1 MSDAVHPERIGPYEI
16 IKPIGQG
23 GMGEV
28 LLGRDTRLDR
38 QAAIKVL
45 PGGFVEED
53 QRRQRFL
60 EEARSASAIT
70 HPNVC
75 VIYDVGETEQGQP
88 FIAMEYI
95 EGNTLDELNSTAPLA
110 TEMTIEFTAQI
121 ADALQVAHE
130 AGVIH
135 RDIKPSN
142 VIVNTR
148 AQVKVLDFGLA
159 KRIDE
164 SAEANQKRLVE
175 THEGQVLGTP
185 SYMSPEQ
192 VMGQP
197 VDGRSDIFSLGV
209 VMYEMITGHQPFSG
223 RSLGETLQKICQASP
238 ESMGRFNDQ
247 LPQGLQRITMKCL
260 QKDPD
265 HRYQDA
271 GEIVV
276 DLKNL
281 AAVLSDNPV
290 ESIPAAV
297 AQTMTQIVPHNTD
310 SAILSADDIRQSDI
324 LISCSELDNQPIAGK
339 DEGWISR
346 FHRNLKIRLEQ
357 LTGDRMNV
365 SFCEMPPGDA
375 EVDET
380 VLNAI
385 SDAPTMVAVV
395 SPPFAK
401 SSACMSG
408 TTRYWSEM
416 LECSS
421 AGTIPKSLFK
431 VVKTPIEDDDLQP
444 QVARIFQQLLSYD
457 FFDQDSETNRIR
469 EFDESYGESAAQRY
483 YEMIYDL
490 AYEIADA
497 IKKAQ
502 QSGPTGSGSIN
513 QLRKSIYLAESTSDL
528 RDQRENLRREFLE
541 QGHLVYPDRSLPIEH
556 EELESVVQDYLD
568 DCDVIIQLIGERYGF
583 TPEGADES
591 VIVIQNRLA
600 RSSAEARQTPRF
612 LWLSPEMKVDDPRQQ
627 EFVEALRQE
636 PATSRSVE
644 VVRESIENFKEL
656 LEQRWQAELTRQ
668 LHQPDGEGTGPVGET
683 TSVYLVFEERDEDV
697 GESIEDFLFE
707 QGIEVMLPE
716 FQGDEH
722 EIHSLHL
729 KHLTD
734 CDGVVVL
741 YGSSSK
747 AWVDIKVRELTKALG
762 YRNGRPIE
770 KAAVLVAPPVDRR
783 KERFR
788 SLSAEV
794 FQPVGGTLDPA
805 VLSRFCQELK
815 ELSQSSTPGGTGK

>member
-1 MSDAVHPERIGPYEI
+1 MLPERIGPYEI

-28 LLGRDTRLDR
+28 LLGRDDRLDR
-38 QAAIKVL
+38 QAAIKIL
-45 PGGFVEED
+45 PEKPDDNE

-75 VIYDVGETEQGQP
+75 VIYDVGETDGGQP

-95 EGNTLDELNSTAPLA
+95 DGNTLDELNSTGPLTNELT
-110 TEMTIEFTAQI
+110 TEFAIQI

-130 AGVIH
+130 VGVVH
-135 RDIKPSN
+135 RDIKPAN
-142 VIVNTR
+142 VIINAR
-148 AQVKVLDFGLA
+148 GQAKVLDFGLA
-159 KRIDE
+159 KRVDE
-164 SAEANQKRLVE
+164 SPEESQKRLVE

-209 VMYEMITGHQPFSG
+209 VMYEMITGRQPFTG
-223 RSLGETLQKICQASP
+223 RALGETLQKICQATP
-238 ESMGRFNDQ
+238 ESMAKYNDQ
-247 LPQGLQRITMKCL
+247 VPQGLARIILKCL
-260 QKDPD
+260 QKDPA

-276 DLKNL
+276 DLKAL
-281 AAVLSDNPV
+281 AAVLSGEGM

-297 AQTMTQIVPHNTD
+297 AQTMTQIVQRDTD
-310 SAILSADDIRQSDI
+310 SVMLSADDIRQSDI
-324 LISCSELDNQPIAGK
+324 LISCSQLDNQPVAGK

-357 LTGDRMNV
+357 LTGERMNV
-365 SFCEMPPGDA
+365 SFCEMPPGSD

-385 SDAPTMVAVV
+385 PDAPTMVAIV

-401 SSACMSG
+401 SAACIDG

-416 LECSS
+416 LDNSS
-421 AGTIPKSLFK
+421 TGAIAKSLFK
-431 VVKTPIEDDDLQP
+431 VVKTPVENDDLQP

-457 FFDQDSETNRIR
+457 FFDQDPETNRVR
-469 EFDESYGESAAQRY
+469 EFDESYGEAAAQRY

-497 IKKAQ
+497 VKKAR
-502 QSGPTGSGSIN
+502 QSDTTGSGSIS
-513 QLRKSIYLAESTSDL
+513 QLRKSIYLAEATSDL
-528 RDQRENLRREFLE
+528 RDERENLRREFLE
-541 QGHLVYPDRSLPIEH
+541 QGHLVYPDRSLPNEL
-556 EELESVVQDYLD
+556 EELESAVQGYLD
-568 DCDVIIQLIGERYGF
+568 ECDVIVQLIGGRYGF

-600 RSSAEARQTPRF
+600 RDAAESRQTPRF
-612 LWLSPEMKVDDPRQQ
+612 LWLSPSSQAEDDRQR
-627 EFVEALRQE
+627 EFIETLRQE
-636 PATSRSVE
+636 PATSQGVE

-656 LEQRWQAELTRQ
+656 LEQRWQAELSRQ
-668 LHQPDGEGTGPVGET
+668 QQQAAGGGDANPAGDT
-683 TSVYLVFEERDEDV
+683 TSVYLIFEERDEAV
-697 GESIEDFLFE
+697 AEPIEDFLYE

-729 KHLTD
+729 EHLTD

-770 KAAVLVAPPVDRR
+770 KAAVVIAPPLDRR

-788 SLSAEV
+788 SLSADV
-794 FQPVGGTLDPA
+794 FQSTGDSIDPS
-805 VLSRFCQELK
+805 VLTGFCQELK
-815 ELSQSSTPGGTGK
+815 DLSTSSTSGDAVA

>member
-1 MSDAVHPERIGPYEI
+1 MSTERIGPYEI
-16 IKPIGQG
+16 IRPIGQG

-28 LLGRDTRLDR
+28 LLGHDERLNR

-45 PGGFVEED
+45 PEKPDDNE
-53 QRRQRFL
+53 QRRLRFL

-75 VIYDVGETEQGQP
+75 VIYDVGETDDGQP

-95 EGNTLDELNSTAPLA
+95 EGNTLDELNSTGPLT
-110 TEMTIEFTAQI
+110 TELTTEFAIQI

-130 AGVIH
+130 AGVVH

-142 VIVNTR
+142 VIINPR
-148 AQVKVLDFGLA
+148 GQAKVLDFGLA
-159 KRIDE
+159 KRVDE
-164 SAEANQKRLVE
+164 SPEAAAKRLVE

-209 VMYEMITGHQPFSG
+209 VMYEMITGHQPFTG
-223 RSLGETLQKICQASP
+223 RALGETLQRICNNTP
-238 ESMGRFNDQ
+238 DNMGKHNDQ
-247 LPQGLQRITMKCL
+247 VPQGLERITLKCL
-260 QKDPD
+260 QKDPA

-276 DLKNL
+276 DLKTL
-281 AAVLSDNPV
+281 AAVLSGEGV

-297 AQTMTQIVPHNTD
+297 AETMTQIVERDTAMP
-310 SAILSADDIRQSDI
+310 SADDIRRSDI
-324 LISCSELDNQPIAGK
+324 LISCSQLDNQPVAGK

-346 FHRNLKIRLEQ
+346 FQRNLKIRLEQ

-365 SFCEMPPGDA
+365 SFCEMPPGSD

-385 SDAPTMVAVV
+385 PDAPTMVAVV

-401 SSACMSG
+401 SDACIDG

-416 LECSS
+416 LENSS
-421 AGTIPKSLFK
+421 TGNMAKSLFK
-431 VVKTPIEDDDLQP
+431 VVKTPVKDEDLQP
-444 QVARIFQQLLSYD
+444 QVAKIFQQLLSYD
-457 FFDQDSETNRIR
+457 FFDQDPETNRVR
-469 EFDESYGESAAQRY
+469 EFDESYGEAAAQRY

-497 IKKAQ
+497 VKKAR
-502 QSGPTGSGSIN
+502 QSDTAGSGSIS
-513 QLRKSIYLAESTSDL
+513 QLRKSIYLAEATSDL
-528 RDQRENLRREFLE
+528 RDERENLRREFLE
-541 QGHLVYPDRSLPIEH
+541 QGHLVYPDRSLPNEL
-556 EELESVVQDYLD
+556 EELESTVQGYLAE
-568 DCDVIIQLIGERYGF
+568 CDVIVQLIGGRYGF
-583 TPEGADES
+583 TPEGASES

-600 RSSAEARQTPRF
+600 RAEAESRQTPRF
-612 LWLSPEMKVDDPRQQ
+612 LWLSPSSEAEDDRQQ
-627 EFVEALRQE
+627 KFIESLRQE
-636 PATSRSVE
+636 PATSHGVE
-644 VVRESIENFKEL
+644 MVRESIENFKEL
-656 LEQRWQAELTRQ
+656 LEQRWQAELSQ
-668 LHQPDGEGTGPVGET
+668 KQQAVASDGAATTGET
-683 TSVYLVFEERDEDV
+683 TGVYLIFEERDEALA
-697 GESIEDFLFE
+697 EPIEDFLYE
-707 QGIEVMLPE
+707 QGVEVMLPE

-722 EIHSLHL
+722 EIDSLHL
-729 KHLTD
+729 QHLTD
-734 CDGVVVL
+734 CDGVIVL

-770 KAAVLVAPPVDRR
+770 KAAVLIAPPVDRR

-788 SLSAEV
+788 SLTAEV
-794 FQPVGGTLDPA
+794 FSPDGDSLDA
-805 VLSRFCQELK
+805 SILTGFCQELK
-815 ELSQSSTPGGTGK
+815 DLSSSAPGDAVT

>member
-1 MSDAVHPERIGPYEI
+1 MTPSQIGPYEI
-16 IKPIGQG
+16 LELIGRG

-28 LLGRDTRLDR
+28 LLGRDPRLDR

-45 PGGFVEED
+45 PADSGDDE
-53 QRRQRFL
+53 QRLQRFL
-60 EEARSASAIT
+60 QEARSASAIT

-75 VIYDVGETEQGQP
+75 VIYDVGETDEGQP

-95 EGNTLDELNSTAPLA
+95 EGKTLDELNSTGPLA
-110 TEMTIEFTAQI
+110 TEMTTEFATQI

-142 VIVNTR
+142 VIINSR
-148 AQVKVLDFGLA
+148 GQVKVLDFGLA
-159 KRIDE
+159 KRVNE
-164 SAEANQKRLVE
+164 SAEASQKQQVE

-197 VDGRSDIFSLGV
+197 VDGRSDVFSLGV
-209 VMYEMITGHQPFSG
+209 VMYEMITGRLPFSG
-223 RSLGETLQKICQASP
+223 RSLGDTLQKICSATP
-238 ESMGRFNDQ
+238 ESMSRFNDE
-247 LPQGLQRITMKCL
+247 LPQGLERITMKCL
-260 QKDPD
+260 QKELA
-265 HRYQDA
+265 HRYQSA

-281 AAVLSDNPV
+281 ATVLGGDPV
-290 ESIPAAV
+290 DSIPVAV
-297 AQTMTQIVPHNTD
+297 AQTMTQIVSYEAE
-310 SAILSADDIRQSDI
+310 SAMLSADDIRQSDI
-324 LISCSELDNQPIAGK
+324 LISCSQLDNQPISGK

-357 LTGDRMNV
+357 LTGERMTV
-365 SFCEMPPGDA
+365 SYCEMPPGDG

-385 SDAPTMVAVV
+385 PDAPTLVVVV

-401 SSACMSG
+401 SSACTDG
-408 TTRYWSEM
+408 TARYWSEM
-416 LECSS
+416 LDSRS
-421 AGTIPKSLFK
+421 AGSGPKSLFK
-431 VVKTPIEDDDLQP
+431 VVKTPVEEDDLQP
-444 QVARIFQQLLSYD
+444 QVASIFQQLLSYD
-457 FFDQDSETNRIR
+457 FFDQDPETNRIR
-469 EFDESYGESAAQRY
+469 EFDDSYGEAAAQRY

-490 AYEIADA
+490 AFEIADT
-497 IKKAQ
+497 IKKTR
-502 QSGPTGSGSIN
+502 QSDASGSIS
-513 QLRKSIYLAESTSDL
+513 QLRKSIFLAEATSDL

-541 QGHLVYPDRSLPIEH
+541 QGHLVYPDRALPIES
-556 EELESVVQDYLD
+556 EELEAAVGGYLD
-568 DCDVIIQLIGERYGF
+568 ECDVIVQLIGERYGF

-600 RSSAEARQTPRF
+600 RTFAEDHKTPRF
-612 LWLSPEMKVDDPRQQ
+612 IWLAPGSESEDPRQQ
-627 EFVEALRQE
+627 DFVESLRQE

-644 VVRESIENFKEL
+644 LVKESIENFKEL
-656 LEQRWQAELTRQ
+656 LEQRWQAEMNQRQ
-668 LHQPDGEGTGPVGET
+668 QDGESSSSTGEAA
-683 TSVYLVFEERDEDV
+683 SVYLVFEERDEELAEV
-697 GESIEDFLFE
+697 IEDFLFE

-729 KHLTD
+729 RHLTD
-734 CDGVVVL
+734 CDGVIVL
-741 YGSSSK
+741 YGSSGKS
-747 AWVDIKVRELTKALG
+747 WVDIKVRELIKALG

-770 KAAVLVAPPVDRR
+770 RSAVVVAPPVDRR

-788 SLSAEV
+788 SLTADV
-794 FQPVGGTLDPA
+794 FHLAGDQLDPS
-805 VLSRFCQELK
+805 VLADFCQELK
-815 ELSQSSTPGGTGK
+815 NSFQSSIHGDSGWQDLENSK